1 MIQSE
6 QVIQFYFLS
15 GIVLRM
21 LILCH
26 KFDFYLVSVSHSVG
40 DRPLV
45 KSIEG
50 NFVCQKAL
58 RKPQGRIFQVP
69 HFQEL
74 RSDFWESD
82 LFYVR
87 RYTFNLNGKL
97 VFLLASIEVQGC
109 TLNCFLKILVEF
121 RSLGQVLLVFLKCQP
136 LLGHLRT
143 RRSRRNHILACL
155 LRL

>member
-1 MIQSE
+1 MIQNE
-6 QVIQFYFLS
+6 QVILFYFLS
-15 GIVLRM
+15 GFVLQM

-26 KFDFYLVSVSHSVG
+26 KFDFYLVSVSHSEG

-69 HFQEL
+69 HFQGS
-74 RSDFWESD
+74 RSDFWEFD
-82 LFYVR
+82 LFCVR

-109 TLNCFLKILVEF
+109 ALNCFLKILVEF
-121 RSLGQVLLVFLKCQP
+121 RSLEQVLLLFLKCQP

-155 LRL
+155 LLL